1 MTPAPFE
8 DTVMFTPET
17 VIGPELKEPEGPM
30 LLTTLPDDKNETDIE
45 PTAVAVCKLMPVPAN
60 RAKDRAVPVMLV
72 PDALMVLVPAAPPA
86 AADNWITPAPFDD
99 TVMLTPL
106 IVMGPEDKEPDG
118 PMLLTT
124 LPVVEIVIVLRD
136 ELNPIPVPAIRDTL
150 LDVPFRLK
158 LVATGADA
166 TPII

>member
-1 MTPAPFE
+1 
-8 DTVMFTPET
+8 MFTPET

-124 LPVVEIVIVLRD
+124 LPVVEIVIVLAD
-136 ELNPIPVPAIRDTL
+136 ELNAMPVPATNDTL
-150 LDVPFRLK
+150 LDVPFKLK
-158 LVATGADA
+158 LVAA
-166 TPII
+166 TAGEAEIVIVLPA